1 MFENAKWIT
10 RTPWRQW
17 RMPSYEELPPAPY
30 LTKSFDVEKA
40 VASAV
45 LNIVAYGQ
53 GAYFINGKRIP
64 DSYLPTVHSLTDKT
78 LVYSSYDL
86 AGDIVKGK
94 NKIGVVIGNGFQTNQ
109 ANTCRGYV
117 RMIAQLDITY
127 KDGTAEQIVSN
138 TSWKTADSPIL
149 FDMRRCGEKFDA
161 RLKINGWCDPDF
173 DDSAW
178 DNAFICKGLGGKFR
192 KKIVEPIR
200 IMRLIRGT
208 EIEKGLFDFGTNTS
222 GWARINVKGKRG
234 NEIVI
239 KYSENLT
246 EDKRHVDQSSIT
258 NGGSHKD
265 QYIMEGNP
273 NGEEWEQ
280 TFIYHGFRYV
290 EIEGEYDEITV
301 DAVVAFTDMPL
312 TSSFSCDNDVINK
325 IHQACINS
333 IQTNCHDLMTDCPHR
348 EQNFWTGDAAASA
361 EAITMSFNAYNMLS
375 EWAEHFKDSQLDDGQ
390 LPCIV
395 PPFSLAWEY
404 LFATGPDWDSA
415 IIHLPYYAYKYSG
428 KREIVD
434 TLWEN
439 MNKLLGYFET
449 RTESRILNFGL
460 GDWACFSNDEIMHGD
475 MCPIEISDTCFY
487 RIDALMMAEMAEATG
502 RDSNPYLVLADE
514 IKSEFRNKFIIDGKL
529 DSDNDTAVAMS
540 LFAGMYEKSEEQAEA
555 DRLAKNI
562 TDNDKRLFC
571 GIHGARTIFDMLT
584 KFGYTQLAFD
594 VVTNDKY
601 PGYAASVKA
610 GLDTLPESFRF
621 ATKYRPDGFLSLNH
635 HFFSHINA
643 WFYKTFAGIKIN
655 GFGFDDVVIEPVF
668 VEGINELTAESHG
681 IKVSYN
687 SEKVNVSSPYPFT
700 FKLGGNTISCQS
712 GEYVFQRQI

>member
-1 MFENAKWIT
+1 MFEHAKWIT
-10 RTPWRQW
+10 RKPWLEW

-30 LTKSFDVEKA
+30 LTKCFVVEKA

-45 LNIVAYGQ
+45 LNIAAYGQ
-53 GAYFINGKRIP
+53 GAYYINRKRIH

-78 LVYSSYDL
+78 VVYSSYDL
-86 AGDIVKGK
+86 TGDIVKGK
-94 NKIGVVIGNGFQTNQ
+94 NKIGVVIGNNYQTSS
-109 ANTCRGYV
+109 ANPHRGYI

-127 KDGTAEQIVSN
+127 KNGTAEQIVSD

-161 RLKINGWCDPDF
+161 RLKINDWCNPDF

-178 DNAFICKGLGGKFR
+178 DNAIICKGLGGKFR

-200 IMRLIRGT
+200 IKRLIRGI
-208 EIEKGLFDFGTNTS
+208 EIEKGIFDFGTNTS
-222 GWARINVKGKRG
+222 GWVRINVKGSQG

-239 KYSENLT
+239 KYAERLT
-246 EDKRHVDQSSIT
+246 SDHKNVDQASIT
-258 NGGSHKD
+258 NGGTHRD

-273 NGEEWEQ
+273 DGEEWEQ
-280 TFIYHGFRYV
+280 SFIYHGFRYV
-290 EIEGEYDEITV
+290 QIEGEYDEISV

-312 TSSFSCDNDVINK
+312 TSSFICDNDVINK

-348 EQNFWTGDAAASA
+348 EQNFWTGDALASA
-361 EAITMSFNAYNMLS
+361 ECITMSFDAYNMLS
-375 EWAEHFKDSQLDDGQ
+375 EWAEHFKDSQLNDGQ

-395 PPFSLAWEY
+395 PPYNSAWEY

-428 KREIVD
+428 KREIAD

-439 MNKLLGYFET
+439 MNRLLTYFES
-449 RTESRILNFGL
+449 RSESRILNFGI
-460 GDWACFSNDEIMHGD
+460 GDWCCFGKDGTRHKD
-475 MCPIEISDTCFY
+475 MCPLEISDTCFY
-487 RIDALMMAEMAEATG
+487 RTDALMMAEMAAATV
-502 RDSNPYLVLADE
+502 RDCRPYLLLADE
-514 IKSEFRNKFIIDGKL
+514 IKAEFRNKFIFDGKL
-529 DSDNDTAVAMS
+529 NSDIDTAIAMS
-540 LFAGMYEKSEEQAEA
+540 LFAGMYEKNEEQAEA
-555 DRLAKNI
+555 DRLAMHI
-562 TDNDKRLFC
+562 SDNGKRLFC

-601 PGYAASVKA
+601 PGYSASVKA
-610 GLDTLPESFRF
+610 GLDTLPESFNF
-621 ATKYRPDGFLSLNH
+621 TSAAGSLNH

-643 WFYKTFAGIKIN
+643 WFYKTLAGIRIN

-668 VEGINELTAESHG
+668 VEGINELSAESHG
-681 IKVSYN
+681 IKICYN
-687 SEKVNVSSPYPFT
+687 SEKVKVSSPYAFT
-700 FKLGGNTISCQS
+700 LKLSSKSITCQN
-712 GEYVFQRQI
+712 GEHEFER

>member
-10 RTPWRQW
+10 RTPWRVW

-40 VASAV
+40 IDLAV

-86 AGDIVKGK
+86 TGDIVNGK
-94 NKIGVVIGNGFQTNQ
+94 NKIGVVIGNDFQTNH
-109 ANTCRGYV
+109 ANTYRGYV

-127 KDGTAEQIVSN
+127 KDGTEEQIVSD

-208 EIEKGLFDFGTNTS
+208 EIEKSLFDFGTNTS
-222 GWARINVKGKRG
+222 GWARINVKGKSG
-234 NEIVI
+234 NELVI
-239 KYSENLT
+239 KYSERLT
-246 EDKRHVDQSSIT
+246 DDKRNVDQSSIT

-325 IHQACINS
+325 IHHACINS

-395 PPFSLAWEY
+395 PPFGLAWNY

-439 MNKLLGYFET
+439 MNRLLTYFES

-460 GDWACFSNDEIMHGD
+460 GDWCCFGKDGTMHDD
-475 MCPIEISDTCFY
+475 MCPVEISDTCFY

-502 RDSNPYLVLADE
+502 RDSKPYLLLADE
-514 IKSEFRNKFIIDGKL
+514 IKAEFRNKFIIDGKL
-529 DSDNDTAVAMS
+529 TSDIDTAISIS
-540 LFAGMYEKSEEQAEA
+540 LFAGMYEKNEEQAEA
-555 DRLAKNI
+555 DRLAKHI
-562 TDNDKRLFC
+562 TDNGKRLFC
-571 GIHGARTIFDMLT
+571 GIHGVRTIFDMLT

-601 PGYAASVKA
+601 LGYAAYVKA
-610 GLDTLPESFRF
+610 GLDTLPE
-621 ATKYRPDGFLSLNH
+621 GFNFVSNVQSLNH

-643 WFYKTFAGIKIN
+643 WFYKTLAGIRIN
-655 GFGFDDVVIEPVF
+655 GFGFEDVVIEPVF

-687 SEKVNVSSPYPFT
+687 SKTVKVSSPYPFT
-700 FKLGGNTISCQS
+700 FKQGGNTISCQN
-712 GEYVFQRQI
+712 GEYEFER

>member
-10 RTPWRQW
+10 RTPWLEW

-30 LTKSFDVEKA
+30 LTKSFDVEKG

-64 DSYLPTVHSLTDKT
+64 DSYLPTIHSFTDKT
-78 LVYSSYDL
+78 LVYNTYDITT
-86 AGDIVKGK
+86 DIKQGK
-94 NKIGVVIGNGFQTNQ
+94 NKIGVVIGNDNLLLEE
-109 ANTCRGYV
+109 NVYRGYV

-127 KDGTAEQIVSN
+127 KDGSTEQIVSD

-149 FDMRRCGEKFDA
+149 FDLFRCGEKFDA

-192 KKIVEPIR
+192 EIIVEPIR
-200 IMRLIRGT
+200 IKKIIRGT
-208 EIEKGLFDFGTNTS
+208 EIEKGLFDFGTNTA
-222 GWARINVKGKRG
+222 GWARINVKGKSG
-234 NEIVI
+234 NELVI
-239 KYSENLT
+239 KYSERLT
-246 EDKRHVDQSSIT
+246 DDKRNVDQSSIT

-273 NGEEWEQ
+273 DGEEWEQ

-290 EIEGEYDEITV
+290 KVEGEYDEITV

-333 IQTNCHDLMTDCPHR
+333 IQTNCHGLMTDCPHR
-348 EQNFWTGDAAASA
+348 EQVFWTGDALASA
-361 EAITMSFNAYNMLS
+361 ESINMSFDAYNMFS
-375 EWAEHFKDSQLDDGQ
+375 EWFEHFKDAQLADGQ
-390 LPCIV
+390 IPCAI
-395 PPFSLAWEY
+395 PTTAGRAWMY

-415 IIHLPYYAYKYSG
+415 LIHLPYYTYKYSG
-428 KREIVD
+428 NKKPVD
-434 TLWEN
+434 SLWEN
-439 MNKLLGYFET
+439 MNRLLTYFGS
-449 RTESRILNFGL
+449 RTEGRILNFGL
-460 GDWACFSNDEIMHGD
+460 GDWCCFGKDGTMHED
-475 MCPIEISDTCFY
+475 MCPVEISDTCFY

-502 RDSNPYLVLADE
+502 RDSKPYLLLADE
-514 IKSEFRNKFIIDGKL
+514 IKAEFRNKFIIDGKL
-529 DSDNDTAVAMS
+529 TSDIDTAISIS
-540 LFAGMYEKSEEQAEA
+540 LFAGMYEKNEEQAEA
-555 DRLAKNI
+555 DRLAKHI
-562 TDNDKRLFC
+562 TDNGKRLFC

-601 PGYAASVKA
+601 LGYAASVKA
-610 GLDTLPESFRF
+610 GLDTLPE
-621 ATKYRPDGFLSLNH
+621 GFNFVSKVQSLNH

-643 WFYKTFAGIKIN
+643 WFYKTLAGIRIG
-655 GFGFDDVVIEPVF
+655 GFGFEDIVIEPVF

-687 SEKVNVSSPYPFT
+687 SKAVKVSSPYPFT
-700 FKLGGNTISCQS
+700 FKLGGNTISCQN
-712 GEYVFQRQI
+712 GEYEFER